1 MEASL
6 KSLDAFRFAAMF
18 GSFSFLWKSVNN
30 GLRIYRN
37 KDDRLNGLIS
47 GAVAGL
53 SILFEKEERRI
64 DLAQQLLVR

>member
-1 MEASL
+1 
-6 KSLDAFRFAAMF
+6 MF

-30 GLRIYRN
+30 GLRLYRK